1 MAEGGKKFAEDF
13 EAVSNLQPTDKVLV
27 QASEDGTVK
36 YATVSQFGNAD
47 RAYAPA
53 NFSGLGQKTIAQNIV
68 NGVNVMTQA
77 LFPDAN
83 TVYVILYDYDLQQ
96 ATITLP
102 DNCHLN
108 FQGGSIKNGTING
121 NGGAIVGHPTYN
133 ILHDTTI
140 KNFTLPFVDVRWFGA
155 VSNFESSAGRGTDSA
170 FAFQRALDNAVGY
183 HIGTPIYVIG
193 NFYIATEV
201 VSTIDLN
208 LRGYHSPN
216 RVLSSMNNNPTAT
229 LKSPS
234 HIFVAPN
241 ITAFT
246 INGLGGTAASD
257 MKATHITI
265 EGLKVESTGESA
277 TFIDCTTF
285 GAPSR
290 PGFCRNVEASGFYRV
305 LSFTFASGANDSGT
319 NYYNFTLGDNCNFYN
334 NTESIYSVGRSG
346 TAPSLGGL
354 AIQNSVLE
362 QGASINC
369 RHCFGYNKIENCLLE
384 GQSDPIYFTLNRGS
398 LDIRG
403 NYFESNTGEIYVSAS
418 AKTSSRVRIEQNY
431 VYNCPNISV
440 SLRSCVLEKLDSV
453 FPMANVLLNDVHVY
467 DEDLLARLKP
477 CSVVTN
483 YPIRFPKFELISSDK
498 WVAPDTFTQ
507 SVYRN
512 YDYYAPQMTDAYPH
526 PILTDPRKSTTS
538 YVVGYSYRSIT
549 GSAGDYVT
557 IAFWKSKGYVN
568 INVYRQSGGADTG
581 FSGTTQAIY
590 EEGFYVFSFILS
602 RSVSQLGLMIKPY
615 NSDETVYVS
624 KPTISIFDADAA
636 QSVSLAE
643 ACKLIPDYY
652 TARTGGTT
660 SQRPNTSYYY
670 NNFTPD
676 KVGFTFYDTTIGKLI
691 SYDGDSWVDADGSVV

>member
-1 MAEGGKKFAEDF
+1 MAGKKFAEDF
-13 EAVSNLQPTDKVLV
+13 VAVDTLQQTDKVLV
-27 QASEDGTVK
+27 QSTDDGVVR
-36 YATVSQFGNAD
+36 YATASQLGND
-47 RAYAPA
+47 RPYAPA
-53 NFSGLGQKTIAQNIV
+53 SFSGLGKKTLALNIV
-68 NGVNVMTQA
+68 SGANVMTQE
-77 LFPDAN
+77 LFPDEN

-155 VSNFESSAGRGTDSA
+155 ASNFESSASPGTDSA
-170 FAFQRALDNAVGY
+170 FAFQRALDNAVAY

-193 NFYIATEV
+193 NFYIASAV

-216 RVLSSMNNNPTAT
+216 RVLTSTSNDPTAV

-234 HIFVAPN
+234 HIFVAAA

-246 INGLGGTAASD
+246 INGLGATSTSA
-257 MKATHITI
+257 MKATHITLD
-265 EGLKVESTGESA
+265 GLKLESEGTSA

-290 PGFCRNVEASGFYRV
+290 PGFCRNVEASGFGYV
-305 LSFTFASGANDSGT
+305 LSFTFEDGASSSGT

-334 NTESIYSVGRSG
+334 NTEAIYSVGRSG
-346 TAPSLGGL
+346 TSPSLGGL
-354 AIQNSVLE
+354 AIKNSVLE
-362 QGASINC
+362 QGAQINC

-384 GQSDPIYFTLNRGS
+384 GQSDPIYFTLNRGC

-403 NYFESNTGEIYVSAS
+403 NYFEANTGEIYVSAS

-431 VYNCPNISV
+431 VYSCPDLSV
-440 SLRSCVLEKLDSV
+440 SLRSCVLEKMDSV
-453 FPMANVLLNDVHVY
+453 FPMANVSLSDVHVY

-477 CSVVTN
+477 CSVVAN
-483 YPIRFPKFELISSDK
+483 YPVRFPKFELVSSDD
-498 WVAPDTFTQ
+498 WVSPDTFTQ
-507 SVYRN
+507 RVYRN
-512 YDYYAPQMTDAYPH
+512 YDYYAPQQTDAYPF
-526 PILTDPRKSTTS
+526 PILTDLRRSSTS
-538 YVVGYSYRSIT
+538 YVVGYSYRTISGSI
-549 GSAGDYVT
+549 GDYVT

-568 INVYRQSGGADTG
+568 INVYRTGGGADTG
-581 FSGTTQAIY
+581 FSGTSQAIY
-590 EEGFYVFSFILS
+590 EEGFYVFSFVLTRAI
-602 RSVSQLGLMIKPY
+602 SQLGLMISPY
-615 NSDETVYVS
+615 NSDDVVYVS
-624 KPTISIFDADAA
+624 KPTISIFDSDAA
-636 QSVSLAE
+636 QTVSLAE

-660 SQRPNTSYYY
+660 AQRPNVSYYY
-670 NNFTPD
+670 NNFNPD
-676 KVGFTFYDTTIGKLI
+676 KVGYTYYDTSISRLI
-691 SYDGDSWVDADGSVV
+691 TYNGTTWVDAEGGEV